1 MIFFIMCIILLN
13 IKILK
18 IIIEFFIKNNPPNQ
32 NENFFNHS
40 TNMCN
45 AIHIIFSIFDLKIMI
60 LTHIKK
66 LWKIVFHSP
75 DFEFLL
81 KSPNFYK

>member
-1 MIFFIMCIILLN
+1 MCIILLN

-18 IIIEFFIKNNPPNQ
+18 IIKDYIYIYIYPPIE
-32 NENFFNHS
+32 NENFLNHS

-45 AIHIIFSIFDLKIMI
+45 AIHIIFSICDLKIMI

-66 LWKIVFHSP
+66 IVKKCFS
-75 DFEFLL
+75 FTRF
-81 KSPNFYK
+81 